1 MSERYSRLFAL
12 PADIYAEGA
21 PVVIAAGALLKDNQT
36 GKTIAQ
42 IKLHSI
48 SDEVIIAVKAAVT
61 PRDVKGAPLGGA
73 VEQQYLDRR
82 VQRDDEFGQKVPVK
96 LPDDSARSFGAEVL
110 EVVFEGGGVWTASGQ
125 PWEPLGEPV
134 PLEDALGAGELTKQF
149 RIEHGF
155 DCRFA
160 YAEERGL
167 WRCPCGELNR
177 LGEDKCRRCGKE
189 RAAVSEPDMDA
200 LRAACDE
207 RLAAEQKKA
216 AENRA
221 AAEARAKKAKK
232 IAVVAVPLLIIA
244 VVAGVFISNGMKNS
258 AAYDEAV
265 ALMESHSYDDAAAA
279 SAALGDYKDSAAQ
292 IDNVWYSKACYLVE
306 CAETG
311 SREPLDIFEE
321 LDLSSEDT
329 IAAVYYREA
338 LGIFEELGDYK
349 DSAAQ
354 AESIQAWFTETEYQT
369 MLSLLDS
376 EDFTGAINT
385 LGQLGDYK
393 DCPEILAE
401 LQREGGIMQE
411 LYECLSLEE
420 PEVGVYN
427 QVFPDR
433 AAVLLDELY
442 AGSDTIYYKS
452 AAEAYQDF
460 VDGYLPFCGEFEV
473 VAVSEGADDTVTY
486 FDAAEGSAYTLTT
499 WINPDFDSEGGF
511 PFGLDIRY
519 TKADGSESM
528 SLSYF
533 DAFYGST
540 DFYLTI
546 YISADFH
553 AYLND
558 AGNVV
563 LEAYNN
569 DGLDQWLELRK
580 VS

>member
-1 MSERYSRLFAL
+1 
-12 PADIYAEGA
+12 
-21 PVVIAAGALLKDNQT
+21 
-36 GKTIAQ
+36 
-42 IKLHSI
+42 
-48 SDEVIIAVKAAVT
+48 
-61 PRDVKGAPLGGA
+61 
-73 VEQQYLDRR
+73 
-82 VQRDDEFGQKVPVK
+82 
-96 LPDDSARSFGAEVL
+96 
-110 EVVFEGGGVWTASGQ
+110 
-125 PWEPLGEPV
+125 
-134 PLEDALGAGELTKQF
+134 
-149 RIEHGF
+149 
-155 DCRFA
+155 
-160 YAEERGL
+160 
-167 WRCPCGELNR
+167 
-177 LGEDKCRRCGKE
+177 
-189 RAAVSEPDMDA
+189 
-200 LRAACDE
+200 
-207 RLAAEQKKA
+207 
-216 AENRA
+216 
-221 AAEARAKKAKK
+221 
-232 IAVVAVPLLIIA
+232 
-244 VVAGVFISNGMKNS
+244 
-258 AAYDEAV
+258 
-265 ALMESHSYDDAAAA
+265 
-279 SAALGDYKDSAAQ
+279 
-292 IDNVWYSKACYLVE
+292 
-306 CAETG
+306 
-311 SREPLDIFEE
+311 
-321 LDLSSEDT
+321 
-329 IAAVYYREA
+329 
-338 LGIFEELGDYK
+338 
-349 DSAAQ
+349 
-354 AESIQAWFTETEYQT
+354 

>member
-1 MSERYSRLFAL
+1 M
-12 PADIYAEGA
+12 
-21 PVVIAAGALLKDNQT
+21 
-36 GKTIAQ
+36 
-42 IKLHSI
+42 
-48 SDEVIIAVKAAVT
+48 
-61 PRDVKGAPLGGA
+61 
-73 VEQQYLDRR
+73 
-82 VQRDDEFGQKVPVK
+82 
-96 LPDDSARSFGAEVL
+96 
-110 EVVFEGGGVWTASGQ
+110 
-125 PWEPLGEPV
+125 
-134 PLEDALGAGELTKQF
+134 
-149 RIEHGF
+149 
-155 DCRFA
+155 
-160 YAEERGL
+160 
-167 WRCPCGELNR
+167 
-177 LGEDKCRRCGKE
+177 
-189 RAAVSEPDMDA
+189 SEPDMDA

-244 VVAGVFISNGMKNS
+244 VVA
-258 AAYDEAV
+258 AA
-265 ALMESHSYDDAAAA
+265 ALVESHSYDDAPAAF
-279 SAALGDYKDSAAQ
+279 AARGDYKDSAAQ

-338 LGIFEELGDYK
+338 LRIFEELGDYK

-376 EDFTGAINT
+376 EDFTGAIDT

-433 AAVLLDELY
+433 AAELLEERY
-442 AGSDTIYYKS
+442 AGSNTIYSKS

-486 FDAAEGSAYTLTT
+486 FDAAEGSTYTLTT

-511 PFGLDIRY
+511 PFGLDISY